1 MTAETEQIRALLDQG
16 LSHYGLGEVQRA
28 LAAWRQVLEMDPNN
42 PRALEYI
49 RFVEENWAP
58 NAQQRDAPYRPDV
71 GSDPF
76 AGSSGEITVEA
87 TAETSGEATVEA
99 QPQGFARPRTP
110 GPAEP
115 PRAPVPESPPD
126 PAPQPP
132 AEQRRDP
139 QSGFIQPVRPQV
151 NIWGDLYAAEGKS
164 SPAPAQPQA
173 AELPPSEH
181 QPAAAPPAA
190 EPPVEPVRAA
200 PPVVADPWGAPA
212 EAGAAGAADSGVW
225 ERPPELAPGPGVGE
239 EAGAGERVEQIR
251 SSTLPARPDSESDS
265 VPPDEPAPPSAA
277 ETVQPAPPPDPEA
290 TEPAPKPA
298 AETVQPAPLPVP
310 EATEPAP
317 KPAAEAVE
325 PAPQRA
331 VKPAEPE
338 PPAAAAETTAPA
350 AVDGWGASLG
360 GPAAP
365 QPDPQRLVID
375 PTPPFSEAQS
385 EPGGADRF
393 GSATGPPAAA
403 AGSALDLVAG
413 EEAAAAEAVVEP
425 EVTTGIDSWLAG
437 ARDLLELDDFSGA
450 IELLDKVLA
459 EQPEHAE
466 AAELRQEAEAELLK
480 MYSSKLGDLDAVPR
494 VRMASDEI
502 IWLNL
507 DHRAGFVLS
516 MIDGH
521 ICYEDILS
529 VSGLPRLE
537 GMRILAQLVQEKVI
551 AAD

>member
-1 MTAETEQIRALLDQG
+1 M
-16 LSHYGLGEVQRA
+16 
-28 LAAWRQVLEMDPNN
+28 
-42 PRALEYI
+42 
-49 RFVEENWAP
+49 
-58 NAQQRDAPYRPDV
+58 
-71 GSDPF
+71 
-76 AGSSGEITVEA
+76 
-87 TAETSGEATVEA
+87 
-99 QPQGFARPRTP
+99 
-110 GPAEP
+110 
-115 PRAPVPESPPD
+115 
-126 PAPQPP
+126 
-132 AEQRRDP
+132 
-139 QSGFIQPVRPQV
+139 
-151 NIWGDLYAAEGKS
+151 
-164 SPAPAQPQA
+164 
-173 AELPPSEH
+173 
-181 QPAAAPPAA
+181 
-190 EPPVEPVRAA
+190 
-200 PPVVADPWGAPA
+200 
-212 EAGAAGAADSGVW
+212 
-225 ERPPELAPGPGVGE
+225 
-239 EAGAGERVEQIR
+239 EQIR

-265 VPPDEPAPPSAA
+265 VPPDEPAPP
-277 ETVQPAPPPDPEA
+277 
-290 TEPAPKPA
+290 PA
-298 AETVQPAPLPVP
+298 AETVQPAPQTVP
-310 EATEPAP
+310 EAM
-317 KPAAEAVE
+317 E

-365 QPDPQRLVID
+365 QPDQQRLVID

-385 EPGGADRF
+385 EPGAADRF

-413 EEAAAAEAVVEP
+413 EEAAAAEAVAEP

-480 MYSSKLGDLDAVPR
+480 MYSSKLGDLGAVPR

-537 GMRILAQLVQEKVI
+537 AMRILAQLVQEKVI